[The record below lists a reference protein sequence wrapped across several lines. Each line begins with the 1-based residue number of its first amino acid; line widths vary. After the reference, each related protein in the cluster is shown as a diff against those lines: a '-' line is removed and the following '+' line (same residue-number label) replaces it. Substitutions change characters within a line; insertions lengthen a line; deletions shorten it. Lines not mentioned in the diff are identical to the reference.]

1 MLSQANTL
9 TDRNYEDT
17 LHAMLTSHADAHVE
31 LFFPVHDTS
40 QTQIGPLLEPSVTAI
55 SDQLGQMKDVL
66 CRIFVANL
74 TALGSHW
81 EKAVHELFRIISD
94 KLAEHPER
102 TCAILVMPNVG
113 TRGDLYDETSIS
125 KAHGDIKDLF

>member
-17 LHAMLTSHADAHVE
+17 LHAMVTSHTDAHME
-31 LFFPVHDTS
+31 LFFPVHDT
-40 QTQIGPLLEPSVTAI
+40 THNQIGPVLEMSVTSI
-55 SDQLGQMKDVL
+55 SDQLGQLKDVL
-66 CRIFVANL
+66 YRVYVANL

-81 EKAVHELFRIISD
+81 EKAVHELFRVISD

-102 TCAILVMPNVG
+102 TCAIVVMPNVG
-113 TRGDLYDETSIS
+113 SRGELYDETSIS

>member
-1 MLSQANTL
+1 MLAQANTL

-17 LHAMLTSHADAHVE
+17 LHAMLTSHTDAHVE

-40 QTQIGPLLEPSVTAI
+40 QTQIGPLLETSATAI

-66 CRIFVANL
+66 CRIDVANL
-74 TALGSHW
+74 TALGSHR

-113 TRGDLYDETSIS
+113 TRGELYDETSIS